1 MAAVPVGGIKYQNLS
16 ANATTTIKSGEGVL
30 HAIAINT
37 KGATGNTATIYDNT
51 SGSGTKIATIDT
63 TSQIQTLLYD
73 INFTTGLTIVLA
85 SGTAA
90 DLTVSYA

>member
-1 MAAVPVGGIKYQNLS
+1 MPAVPVGGIKYQNLS
-16 ANATTTIKSGEGVL
+16 ANGTTTIKSGEGVL

-73 INFTTGLTIVLA
+73 INFTTGLTVVLA

-90 DLTVSYA
+90 DITVSYA